1 MIGFNGGLI
10 GQNRPYQF
18 AGSNPGVWTLDEA
31 MTAEQLVRASGG
43 AESDIVDSNDGLNY
57 RLHQF
62 TTVGSNTFTV
72 TSAGEVEYFMIG
84 GGSGGNCGQGGS
96 HFGNGGAA
104 GIVKTGRIYLAA
116 QAYTVTVG
124 SGSNGVAQTSSA
136 AGGSSSAFGITA
148 TGGNGVSNTLRVG
161 GSNATFSGGTG
172 DGFNGG
178 GGAGAAQA
186 GTARNAGDGYA
197 SAITG
202 SIVGRGGGGGGGGA
216 AILSNN
222 GFGAGFGGGG
232 GSFSG
237 GGGGGNATA
246 NTGSGGG
253 GGSPDNAGT
262 TGGNGGSGIVIV
274 RYLKV

>member
-1 MIGFNGGLI
+1 MLGFNGGLI
-10 GQNRPYQF
+10 GQNRPYQPT
-18 AGSNPGVWTLDEA
+18 GNNSGVWTLDEA
-31 MTAEQLVRASGG
+31 MSGEQFVLASGG
-43 AESDIVDSNDGLNY
+43 TESNIVDSIDGLNY

-62 TTVGSNTFTV
+62 TTVGDNTFTV

-84 GGSGGNCGQGGS
+84 GGSGGNRGQLGS

-116 QAYTVTVG
+116 QAYTITVG
-124 SGSNGVAQTSSA
+124 AGSSGVAQTSSA

-161 GSNATFSGGTG
+161 GSNADFSGGTA
-172 DGFNGG
+172 DSFNGG
-178 GGAGAAQA
+178 GGAGAAQS
-186 GTARNAGDGYA
+186 GNVRNGGDGYA
-197 SAITG
+197 SSITG

-216 AILSNN
+216 ATFFGN
-222 GFGAGFGGGG
+222 GLGAGFGGGG
-232 GSFSG
+232 TAYVGS
-237 GGGGGNATA
+237 GGGGNATA

-274 RYLKV
+274 RYLRV